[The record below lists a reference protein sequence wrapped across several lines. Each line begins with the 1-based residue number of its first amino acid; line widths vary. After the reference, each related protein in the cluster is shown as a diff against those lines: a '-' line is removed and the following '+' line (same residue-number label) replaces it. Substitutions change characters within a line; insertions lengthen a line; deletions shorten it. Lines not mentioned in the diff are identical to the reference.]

1 MDFTEFSAG
10 ADDDG
15 RRLDRIIRRFIATEQ
30 LSGIYKAIR
39 KGLVK
44 VNGRKASAEQHIHEK
59 DIITIASFLLKQED
73 SGTAEAAPYT
83 FPYEILFH
91 NEHILI
97 INKPY
102 GTTVHGA

>member
-44 VNGRKASAEQHIHEK
+44 VNGRKASA
-59 DIITIASFLLKQED
+59 
-73 SGTAEAAPYT
+73 
-83 FPYEILFH
+83 
-91 NEHILI
+91 
-97 INKPY
+97 
-102 GTTVHGA
+102 

>member
-44 VNGRKASAEQHIHEK
+44 VNGRKASAEQHIREK
-59 DIITIASFLLKQED
+59 DIITIASFLLNREDSAPFLQED
-73 SGTAEAAPYT
+73 IGSS
-83 FPYEILFH
+83 
-91 NEHILI
+91 
-97 INKPY
+97 
-102 GTTVHGA
+102 